1 MKMQCPHCGLK
12 GSADDQYAGRHVKCP
27 KCKKIFI
34 CEGEAAIALEE
45 VGNPSHADTSAG
57 EEASVIKPYHPK
69 KIGDQLIDRGYIS
82 SAALQAALDDQ
93 ASGGGRIG
101 DILIKHKE
109 IDETDLL
116 EALAIQFDM
125 EFVPVLPSEIQSDFT
140 TKLTIGFLK
149 KFKMVPVACG
159 DDAYVAI
166 NDPFL
171 FQELDDVR
179 RILGWEAARAV
190 LCPSQAILN
199 SINYAYDM
207 RQNTAEEVMQD
218 IHDEDPEALFSA
230 IEEVGDLLDDT
241 SEEPVIKLVNF
252 MFSQAVRNNAS
263 DIHIEPY
270 TNSLKVRQRIDGI
283 LYDMLSPPKHV
294 QSALV
299 SRIKILAKLKIDV
312 KMLPQDGRIEL
323 KIGNKEIDVRVS
335 TLPTSAGERVVMRLL
350 DKSSVLISLSDLGM
364 PDDRFQPFT
373 EEIHAPHGIVL
384 VTGPTGS
391 GKTTTLYAALT
402 TIHKTDIN
410 IITIEDP
417 VEYKIS
423 GIGQVQ
429 VNPSIDLTFAS
440 GLRSIVRQDP
450 DVILI
455 GEIRDLET
463 AEIAIQSALTG
474 HLVFSTLHT
483 NDSASAITRLIDM
496 GIEPF
501 LLSSSINAILA
512 QRLVRMICVHCK
524 EEYDPLPEELRKLGL
539 DEEVIGRDRK
549 VYHGRGCSQC
559 HHTGYRGRCGIF
571 ELLLMSQSMK
581 SLVLNTADANLIKQ
595 QAIAEGMIT
604 LRQDGA
610 MKVLQGIT
618 TIEEVYRVSHE

>member
-1 MKMQCPHCGLK
+1 
-12 GSADDQYAGRHVKCP
+12 
-27 KCKKIFI
+27 
-34 CEGEAAIALEE
+34 
-45 VGNPSHADTSAG
+45 
-57 EEASVIKPYHPK
+57 
-69 KIGDQLIDRGYIS
+69 
-82 SAALQAALDDQ
+82 
-93 ASGGGRIG
+93 
-101 DILIKHKE
+101 
-109 IDETDLL
+109 
-116 EALAIQFDM
+116 
-125 EFVPVLPSEIQSDFT
+125 
-140 TKLTIGFLK
+140 
-149 KFKMVPVACG
+149 
-159 DDAYVAI
+159 
-166 NDPFL
+166 
-171 FQELDDVR
+171 
-179 RILGWEAARAV
+179 
-190 LCPSQAILN
+190 
-199 SINYAYDM
+199 
-207 RQNTAEEVMQD
+207 MQD

-241 SEEPVIKLVNF
+241 SEEPVIRLVNF
-252 MFSQAVRNNAS
+252 MFSQAVRSNAS

-270 TNSLKVRQRIDGI
+270 ANSLKIRQRIDGI

-350 DKSSVLISLSDLGM
+350 DKSSVLISLSELGM
-364 PDDRFQPFT
+364 PDDRLQPFT
-373 EEIHAPHGIVL
+373 EEIHAAHGIVL

-429 VNPSIDLTFAS
+429 VNPAIDLTFAS

-483 NDSASAITRLIDM
+483 NDSASAVTRLIDM

-512 QRLVRMICVHCK
+512 QRLVRMICIQCK
-524 EEYDPLPEELRKLGL
+524 EEYTPLPEELAKLGL
-539 DEEVIGRDRK
+539 DDSIVGSGRK
-549 VYHGRGCSQC
+549 VYRGRGCSKC
-559 HHTGYRGRCGIF
+559 HHTGFRGRCGIF

-581 SLVLNTADANLIKQ
+581 SLVLNTADANLIRQ

-618 TIEEVYRVSHE
+618 TIEEVYRVTHE